1 MRNGVL
7 LAPSQRLEASYQ
19 AEIYKLIDKYF
30 ALPTFET
37 LGELTARMVEYRQ
50 ATDSCRIINHRD
62 ERDRIVTKV

>member
-7 LAPSQRLEASYQ
+7 LGRSQRLVASYQ
-19 AEIYKLIDKYF
+19 SEIYELIDKYF

-50 ATDSCRIINHRD
+50 ATDSCRIINQ
-62 ERDRIVTKV
+62 